1 MQLVIQTQND
11 KELLFGVVFMVF
23 RNFSP
28 ETGSFLESRMTRNLL
43 FESIDRRL
51 SMIKVEAIIRPA
63 KLDDVKDALDEIEVK
78 GITVVNVMGAGKQR
92 GRTQFYRGQEY
103 VVNLLDKTKIETVV
117 ADDKVEQVVDAIT
130 KAAFTGEIGDGK
142 IFLSKID
149 DVIRIRTG
157 ERGETAI

>member
-1 MQLVIQTQND
+1 MRENEIGKLPFRVFVI
-11 KELLFGVVFMVF
+11 FHPS
-23 RNFSP
+23 RYP
-28 ETGSFLESRMTRNLL
+28 YLEGKWTFN
-43 FESIDRRL
+43 RRIH
-51 SMIKVEAIIRPA
+51 MKKVEAIIRPG

-78 GITVVNVMGAGKQR
+78 GITVINVMGAGKQR
-92 GRTQFYRGQEY
+92 GRTQYYRGQEY

-117 ADDKVEQVVDAIT
+117 PDEMVERVVEAIT

-142 IFLSKID
+142 IFLSSID

>member
-1 MQLVIQTQND
+1 M
-11 KELLFGVVFMVF
+11 K
-23 RNFSP
+23 
-28 ETGSFLESRMTRNLL
+28 
-43 FESIDRRL
+43 
-51 SMIKVEAIIRPA
+51 KVEAIIRPG

-78 GITVVNVMGAGKQR
+78 GITVINVMGAGKQR
-92 GRTQFYRGQEY
+92 GRTQYYRGQEY

-117 ADDKVEQVVDAIT
+117 PDEMVERVVEAIT

-142 IFLSKID
+142 IFLSSID

>member
-1 MQLVIQTQND
+1 
-11 KELLFGVVFMVF
+11 
-23 RNFSP
+23 
-28 ETGSFLESRMTRNLL
+28 
-43 FESIDRRL
+43 
-51 SMIKVEAIIRPA
+51 MIKVEAIIRPA